1 MKTGSREPGDLPSFE
16 SSNSLAGDP
25 GEELVVTT
33 IPFSISPSVTPPVET
48 PPADGDDYAIA
59 VCRMCRQHGACKRA
73 GEELVESV
81 FDAASAV
88 GVKVY
93 EVGCLGNC
101 QRGLNAVILAKCG
114 WNYLFGGLTPQD
126 ATELVAGVA
135 LLKHSS
141 DGQILWDHWPGSL
154 KNGYIA
160 RIPSFHQSSRSF

>member
-1 MKTGSREPGDLPSFE
+1 M
-16 SSNSLAGDP
+16 
-25 GEELVVTT
+25 TT
-33 IPFSISPSVTPPVET
+33 IAPSVFPSPTSLTLPE
-48 PPADGDDYAIA
+48 DDNDYAIA
-59 VCRMCRQHGACKRA
+59 VCRMCRQHGVRNRA
-73 GEELVESV
+73 GEELAESV

-126 ATELVAGVA
+126 ASELVAGVA
-135 LLKHSS
+135 LLKHSG
-141 DGQILWDHWPGSL
+141 DGQILWDHWPDSL

-160 RIPSFHQSSRSF
+160 RIPSFLSSPS